1 MSPGAIGLQALKE
14 ETMSTAQQEIQQ
26 QKEQQLS
33 TESRPQSAQ
42 SGQFATPVV
51 DIESTPD
58 GYVLYAEMPGVSKE
72 GIEVTLENGDLV
84 IIGHRLPLDVSGAPI
99 YRESRPYDFRR
110 VYELDPSIDT
120 SRISARIENGV
131 LIANLPKAEKVKPRR
146 IEVE

>member
-1 MSPGAIGLQALKE
+1 
-14 ETMSTAQQEIQQ
+14 MSTAQQEDLQ

-42 SGQFATPVV
+42 SRRFATPLV
-51 DIESTPD
+51 DIESTED
-58 GYVLYAEMPGVSKE
+58 GYVLYAEMPGVSKD
-72 GIEVTLENGDLV
+72 GIEVTVENGDLLIV
-84 IIGHRLPLDVSGAPI
+84 GHRRPLDVSGEPI

-120 SRISARIENGV
+120 SRISARIENGL
-131 LIANLPKAEKVKPRR
+131 LIVNLPKAEEVKPRR